1 MRHPK
6 RTAERL
12 AERRVLV
19 ESTYGPIGLLVAT
32 LPRKHVHVND
42 LLDAFAALWTAE
54 RIARLA
60 AADRARPC
68 FAAPSPDDAEVLDA
82 ADPTPCSP

>member
-6 RTAERL
+6 STAEGL

-19 ESTYGPIGLLVAT
+19 ESTYGPIGPLVAT

-54 RIARLA
+54 RIA
-60 AADRARPC
+60 
-68 FAAPSPDDAEVLDA
+68 
-82 ADPTPCSP
+82 